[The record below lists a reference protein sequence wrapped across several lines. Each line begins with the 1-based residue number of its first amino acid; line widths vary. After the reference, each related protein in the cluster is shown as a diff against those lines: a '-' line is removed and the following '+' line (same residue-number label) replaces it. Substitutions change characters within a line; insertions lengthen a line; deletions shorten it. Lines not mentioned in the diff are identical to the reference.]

1 MNHTPSNPLSFS
13 TAAADAFGKA
23 IALRLSQ
30 NTGELPHAVSERLKA
45 ARALAVA
52 HRKVVSTQPS
62 SAPVSVS
69 GGAMGLQFGSATGGW
84 LPRLASLLPLLALVA
99 GLHFIDQWQDEKRA
113 LEVAEVDA
121 ELLLDDLPP
130 HAYADPGFAQ
140 FLRIHSAH

>member
-1 MNHTPSNPLSFS
+1 MNHSPSNPLSFS

-52 HRKVVSTQPS
+52 QRKMVSTRQS
-62 SAPVSVS
+62 TAAVSVS
-69 GGAMGLQFGSATGGW
+69 GGAMGLQIGSATGGW
-84 LPRLASLLPLLALVA
+84 LPRLASLLPLLALLA
-99 GLHFIDQWQDEKRA
+99 GLHCIDQWQDEKRA
-113 LEVAEVDA
+113 LELAEVDA

-130 HAYADPGFAQ
+130 QAYADPGFLQ
-140 FLRIHSAH
+140 FLRINSAP